1 MLSGLLENLHITA
14 AVALAGMSALAYMIA
29 RFRRGRKQF
38 TLIDCVT
45 VVLLMAIVSGAAIP
59 LLEAASR
66 GAKESALL
74 QNLHTLRSQIALY
87 KIEHGGEPPLLY
99 EGTLPQLTHA
109 TDGSGTPGPPGS
121 KHPYGPYLPGTL
133 LANPITG
140 RTAVTETSTF
150 PPTACSG
157 NGGWL
162 FHQESGQIA
171 ADLPEML
178 KR

>member
-14 AVALAGMSALAYMIA
+14 AVALAGVTALGYMMA

-38 TLIDCVT
+38 TLIDCIT

-74 QNLHTLRSQIALY
+74 QNLHSLRSQIALY

-109 TDGSGTPGPPGS
+109 TDGAGTPGTPGG
-121 KHPYGPYLPGTL
+121 KCPYGPYLPNGIL
-133 LANPITG
+133 VNPVTG
-140 RTAVTETSTF
+140 RSVVTETNTF